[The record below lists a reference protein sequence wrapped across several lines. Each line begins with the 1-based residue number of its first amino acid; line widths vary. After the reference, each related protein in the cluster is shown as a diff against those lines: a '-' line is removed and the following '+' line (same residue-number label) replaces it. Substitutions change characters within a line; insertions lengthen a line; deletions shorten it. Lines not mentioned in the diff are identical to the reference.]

1 MTTQAT
7 RDSVSL
13 GKVEGDEAE
22 EAKAGLVDAAK
33 NEGEADDVVDLAK
46 VAVARSKVVAV
57 DPADDAAGNEA
68 AAVEGEGK
76 AGGGGGEEG
85 EAGEGEEEEGA
96 VTGSVEA
103 AEVVGGANAAPGDE
117 ALALALAD
125 LNAGV
130 DKALHQEYN
139 IDGKIVNPT
148 PCLSLFSCYQ
158 LKLKSKMY
166 LVFFQTN
173 FSIKYFKSTKL
184 LVKYLVC
191 LS

>member
-1 MTTQAT
+1 M
-7 RDSVSL
+7 
-13 GKVEGDEAE
+13 EGDEAE

-46 VAVARSKVVAV
+46 VAVARSEVVAV

-76 AGGGGGEEG
+76 AGGGEEG

-96 VTGSVEA
+96 VAGSVEA
-103 AEVVGGANAAPGDE
+103 AEEVVGGANAAPGDE
-117 ALALALAD
+117 ALALAD

-130 DKALHQEYN
+130 DKALHQEYYV
-139 IDGKIVNPT
+139 DGKIVNPT
-148 PCLSLFSCYQ
+148 PCLSFVSICYK

-173 FSIKYFKSTKL
+173 FSIKYFKSTKISGEIFSL
-184 LVKYLVC
+184 L
-191 LS
+191 

>member
-46 VAVARSKVVAV
+46 VAVARSEVVAV

-76 AGGGGGEEG
+76 AGGGGEEG

-96 VTGSVEA
+96 VAGSVEA
-103 AEVVGGANAAPGDE
+103 AEEVVGGANAAPGDE
-117 ALALALAD
+117 APALALAD

-130 DKALHQEYN
+130 DKALHQEYY

-148 PCLSLFSCYQ
+148 PCLSF
-158 LKLKSKMY
+158 
-166 LVFFQTN
+166 V
-173 FSIKYFKSTKL
+173 
-184 LVKYLVC
+184 
-191 LS
+191 

>member
-46 VAVARSKVVAV
+46 VAVARSEVVAV
-57 DPADDAAGNEA
+57 DLADDAAGNEA

-76 AGGGGGEEG
+76 AGGGGEEG

-96 VTGSVEA
+96 VAGSVEA
-103 AEVVGGANAAPGDE
+103 AEEVVGGANAALGDE
-117 ALALALAD
+117 ALVLAD

-130 DKALHQEYN
+130 DKALHQEYY

-148 PCLSLFSCYQ
+148 PCLSF
-158 LKLKSKMY
+158 
-166 LVFFQTN
+166 V
-173 FSIKYFKSTKL
+173 
-184 LVKYLVC
+184 
-191 LS
+191 

>member
-46 VAVARSKVVAV
+46 VAVARSEVVAV

-76 AGGGGGEEG
+76 AGGGGEEG
-85 EAGEGEEEEGA
+85 EVGEGEEEEGA
-96 VTGSVEA
+96 VAGSVEA
-103 AEVVGGANAAPGDE
+103 AEEVVGGANAAPGDE

-130 DKALHQEYN
+130 DKALHQEYY

-148 PCLSLFSCYQ
+148 PCLSF
-158 LKLKSKMY
+158 
-166 LVFFQTN
+166 V
-173 FSIKYFKSTKL
+173 
-184 LVKYLVC
+184 
-191 LS
+191 

>member
-46 VAVARSKVVAV
+46 VAVARSEVVAV

-76 AGGGGGEEG
+76 AGGGGEEG
-85 EAGEGEEEEGA
+85 EAGEGEAEEGA
-96 VTGSVEA
+96 VAGSVEA

-130 DKALHQEYN
+130 DKALHQEYY

-148 PCLSLFSCYQ
+148 PCLSF
-158 LKLKSKMY
+158 
-166 LVFFQTN
+166 V
-173 FSIKYFKSTKL
+173 
-184 LVKYLVC
+184 
-191 LS
+191 

>member
-22 EAKAGLVDAAK
+22 EAKAGVVDAAK

-46 VAVARSKVVAV
+46 VAVARSEVVVV

-96 VTGSVEA
+96 VAGSVEA
-103 AEVVGGANAAPGDE
+103 AEEVVGGANAAPGDE
-117 ALALALAD
+117 ALALAD

-130 DKALHQEYN
+130 DKALHQEYY

-148 PCLSLFSCYQ
+148 PCLSF
-158 LKLKSKMY
+158 
-166 LVFFQTN
+166 V
-173 FSIKYFKSTKL
+173 
-184 LVKYLVC
+184 
-191 LS
+191 

>member
-46 VAVARSKVVAV
+46 VAVARSEVVVV

-76 AGGGGGEEG
+76 AGGGGEEG
-85 EAGEGEEEEGA
+85 EAGEREEEEGA
-96 VTGSVEA
+96 VAGSVEA
-103 AEVVGGANAAPGDE
+103 AEEVVGGANAAPRD

-130 DKALHQEYN
+130 DKALHQEYY

-148 PCLSLFSCYQ
+148 PCLSF
-158 LKLKSKMY
+158 
-166 LVFFQTN
+166 V
-173 FSIKYFKSTKL
+173 
-184 LVKYLVC
+184 
-191 LS
+191 

>member
-13 GKVEGDEAE
+13 GKVEGDKAE

-46 VAVARSKVVAV
+46 VAVARSEVVAF

-76 AGGGGGEEG
+76 AGGGEEG
-85 EAGEGEEEEGA
+85 EAGEREEEEGA
-96 VTGSVEA
+96 VAGSVEA
-103 AEVVGGANAAPGDE
+103 AEEVVGGANAAPGDP
-117 ALALALAD
+117 LALALAD

-130 DKALHQEYN
+130 DKALHQEYY

-148 PCLSLFSCYQ
+148 PCLSF
-158 LKLKSKMY
+158 
-166 LVFFQTN
+166 V
-173 FSIKYFKSTKL
+173 
-184 LVKYLVC
+184 
-191 LS
+191 

>member
-46 VAVARSKVVAV
+46 VAVARSEVVAV

-76 AGGGGGEEG
+76 AGGGGEGKAGGGEEG

-96 VTGSVEA
+96 VAGSVEA
-103 AEVVGGANAAPGDE
+103 AEEVVGGANAAPGDK
-117 ALALALAD
+117 ALALAD

-130 DKALHQEYN
+130 DKAFTSRIL
-139 IDGKIVNPT
+139 
-148 PCLSLFSCYQ
+148 C
-158 LKLKSKMY
+158 
-166 LVFFQTN
+166 
-173 FSIKYFKSTKL
+173 
-184 LVKYLVC
+184 
-191 LS
+191 

>member
-13 GKVEGDEAE
+13 GKVGDEAE

-46 VAVARSKVVAV
+46 VAVARSEVVAV

-76 AGGGGGEEG
+76 AGGGGEEG
-85 EAGEGEEEEGA
+85 EAGEGEAEEGA
-96 VTGSVEA
+96 VAGSVEA
-103 AEVVGGANAAPGDE
+103 AEEVVGGANAAPGDE

-130 DKALHQEYN
+130 DKALHQEYY

-148 PCLSLFSCYQ
+148 PCLSF
-158 LKLKSKMY
+158 
-166 LVFFQTN
+166 V
-173 FSIKYFKSTKL
+173 
-184 LVKYLVC
+184 
-191 LS
+191 

>member
-22 EAKAGLVDAAK
+22 EAKAEVVDAAK

-46 VAVARSKVVAV
+46 VAVARSEVVAV

-96 VTGSVEA
+96 VAGSVEA
-103 AEVVGGANAAPGDE
+103 AEEVVGGANAAPGDE
-117 ALALALAD
+117 ALALAD

-130 DKALHQEYN
+130 DKALHQEYY

-148 PCLSLFSCYQ
+148 PCLSF
-158 LKLKSKMY
+158 
-166 LVFFQTN
+166 V
-173 FSIKYFKSTKL
+173 
-184 LVKYLVC
+184 
-191 LS
+191 

>member
-22 EAKAGLVDAAK
+22 KAKAGLVDAAK

-46 VAVARSKVVAV
+46 VAVARSEVVAV
-57 DPADDAAGNEA
+57 DPADNAAGNEA

-76 AGGGGGEEG
+76 AGGGGEEG

-96 VTGSVEA
+96 VAGSVEVA
-103 AEVVGGANAAPGDE
+103 EEVVGGANAAPGDE

-130 DKALHQEYN
+130 DKALHQEYY

-148 PCLSLFSCYQ
+148 PCLSF
-158 LKLKSKMY
+158 
-166 LVFFQTN
+166 V
-173 FSIKYFKSTKL
+173 
-184 LVKYLVC
+184 
-191 LS
+191 

>member
-22 EAKAGLVDAAK
+22 EAKAGVVDAAK

-46 VAVARSKVVAV
+46 VAVARSEVVAV

-76 AGGGGGEEG
+76 AGGGGEEG
-85 EAGEGEEEEGA
+85 EAGEGEQEEGA
-96 VTGSVEA
+96 VAGSVEA
-103 AEVVGGANAAPGDE
+103 AEEVVGGANAAPGDE
-117 ALALALAD
+117 ALALAD

-130 DKALHQEYN
+130 DKALHQEYY

-148 PCLSLFSCYQ
+148 PCLS
-158 LKLKSKMY
+158 
-166 LVFFQTN
+166 FF
-173 FSIKYFKSTKL
+173 
-184 LVKYLVC
+184 
-191 LS
+191 

>member
-46 VAVARSKVVAV
+46 VAVARSEVVAV

-76 AGGGGGEEG
+76 AGGEGEEE
-85 EAGEGEEEEGA
+85 EAGEGEEEGA
-96 VTGSVEA
+96 VAGSVEA
-103 AEVVGGANAAPGDE
+103 AEEVVGGANAAPGDE

-130 DKALHQEYN
+130 DKALHQEYY

-148 PCLSLFSCYQ
+148 PCLSF
-158 LKLKSKMY
+158 
-166 LVFFQTN
+166 V
-173 FSIKYFKSTKL
+173 
-184 LVKYLVC
+184 
-191 LS
+191 

>member
-33 NEGEADDVVDLAK
+33 NEGEAGDVVDLAK
-46 VAVARSKVVAV
+46 VAVARSEVVAV

-76 AGGGGGEEG
+76 AGGGGEEG
-85 EAGEGEEEEGA
+85 EAGEREEEEGA
-96 VTGSVEA
+96 VAGSVEA
-103 AEVVGGANAAPGDE
+103 AEEVVGGANAAPGD

-130 DKALHQEYN
+130 DKALHQEYY

-148 PCLSLFSCYQ
+148 PCLSF
-158 LKLKSKMY
+158 
-166 LVFFQTN
+166 V
-173 FSIKYFKSTKL
+173 
-184 LVKYLVC
+184 
-191 LS
+191 